1 MFRHTRLIY
10 GESRIGGNCAWL
22 KKKLSIEDI
31 LENLR
36 AQIDLLEDK
45 INDIQ
50 DQDESEDW
58 DSEDEDLDEDEED

>member
-1 MFRHTRLIY
+1 M
-10 GESRIGGNCAWL
+10 A

-50 DQDESEDW
+50 DQDEQEDW
-58 DSEDEDLDEDEED
+58 SDDEENEDEDE

>member
-1 MFRHTRLIY
+1 M
-10 GESRIGGNCAWL
+10 A
-22 KKKLSIEDI
+22 KKKQSIEDI

-50 DQDESEDW
+50 DQDEQEDW
-58 DSEDEDLDEDEED
+58 SDDEKDEDEDEDE

>member
-1 MFRHTRLIY
+1 M
-10 GESRIGGNCAWL
+10 A
-22 KKKLSIEDI
+22 KKKQSIEDI

-50 DQDESEDW
+50 DQDEQEDW
-58 DSEDEDLDEDEED
+58 SDDEKDEDEDE

>member
-1 MFRHTRLIY
+1 M
-10 GESRIGGNCAWL
+10 A
-22 KKKLSIEDI
+22 KKKQSIEDI

-50 DQDESEDW
+50 DQDEPEDW
-58 DSEDEDLDEDEED
+58 DSEDEDEDEDEE

>member
-1 MFRHTRLIY
+1 M
-10 GESRIGGNCAWL
+10 A

-45 INDIQ
+45 INDLQ
-50 DQDESEDW
+50 DQSEPENWDDEEED
-58 DSEDEDLDEDEED
+58 DLDDED

>member
-1 MFRHTRLIY
+1 M
-10 GESRIGGNCAWL
+10 A
-22 KKKLSIEDI
+22 KKKQSIEDI

-50 DQDESEDW
+50 DQDEPEDW
-58 DSEDEDLDEDEED
+58 DSEDEDEDEDEDE

>member
-1 MFRHTRLIY
+1 M
-10 GESRIGGNCAWL
+10 A
-22 KKKLSIEDI
+22 KKKLTIEDI

-50 DQDESEDW
+50 DQSEPENWDDE
-58 DSEDEDLDEDEED
+58 EDLDDEEDE

>member
-1 MFRHTRLIY
+1 M
-10 GESRIGGNCAWL
+10 A

-50 DQDESEDW
+50 DQDEQEDW
-58 DSEDEDLDEDEED
+58 SDDEKDEDEDE

>member
-1 MFRHTRLIY
+1 MV
-10 GESRIGGNCAWL
+10 

-45 INDIQ
+45 INDIEQ
-50 DQDESEDW
+50 CECDSEEDI
-58 DSEDEDLDEDEED
+58 DDDIDEDEDE

>member
-1 MFRHTRLIY
+1 M
-10 GESRIGGNCAWL
+10 A

-45 INDIQ
+45 INDIEQCECDSDEDINQ
-50 DQDESEDW
+50 D
-58 DSEDEDLDEDEED
+58 EDEDEDE

>member
-1 MFRHTRLIY
+1 M
-10 GESRIGGNCAWL
+10 A

-45 INDIQ
+45 INEIQ
-50 DQDESEDW
+50 DQNEPEDW
-58 DSEDEDLDEDEED
+58 DSEDEDLDDLPF

>member
-1 MFRHTRLIY
+1 M
-10 GESRIGGNCAWL
+10 A

-45 INDIQ
+45 INEIQ
-50 DQDESEDW
+50 DQNEPEDW
-58 DSEDEDLDEDEED
+58 DSEDEDDLEDDED

>member
-1 MFRHTRLIY
+1 M
-10 GESRIGGNCAWL
+10 A
-22 KKKLSIEDI
+22 KKKQSIEDI

-50 DQDESEDW
+50 DQDEPEDW
-58 DSEDEDLDEDEED
+58 DSEDEDEDEDEED

>member
-1 MFRHTRLIY
+1 M
-10 GESRIGGNCAWL
+10 A

-45 INDIQ
+45 INDIEQ
-50 DQDESEDW
+50 CEC
-58 DSEDEDLDEDEED
+58 DSEEDIDDDIDENEDE

>member
-1 MFRHTRLIY
+1 M
-10 GESRIGGNCAWL
+10 A

-50 DQDESEDW
+50 DQNEPENWDDE
-58 DSEDEDLDEDEED
+58 EDLDDEEDE

>member
-1 MFRHTRLIY
+1 M
-10 GESRIGGNCAWL
+10 A

-50 DQDESEDW
+50 DQSEPENWDDE
-58 DSEDEDLDEDEED
+58 EDLDDEEE

>member
-1 MFRHTRLIY
+1 M
-10 GESRIGGNCAWL
+10 A
-22 KKKLSIEDI
+22 KKKQSIEDI

-50 DQDESEDW
+50 DQDEPEDF
-58 DSEDEDLDEDEED
+58 DSEDEDEDEDEE

>member
-1 MFRHTRLIY
+1 M
-10 GESRIGGNCAWL
+10 A

-50 DQDESEDW
+50 DQDEQEDW
-58 DSEDEDLDEDEED
+58 SDDEEDEDEDE